1 MNNEKRENTINLRQ
15 AKHKEALLEHLRK
28 MPILQ
33 IACERTGIGR
43 ATYYRWRNEDEDFKK
58 AVDEAIVEGE
68 ALITDMTESQLIS
81 LIRDKH
87 FPAVQLWLRQ
97 HHPKYTNKVE
107 LSGSLKVDDE
117 PLTSDQEALIRQ
129 ALKLAGLEDKQEAKD
144 NDNDTQSSQ

>member
-1 MNNEKRENTINLRQ
+1 MNNEKREKTINLRQ

-33 IACERTGIGR
+33 IACERSGIGR
-43 ATYYRWRNEDEDFKK
+43 ATYYRWHNEDENFKK
-58 AVDEAIVEGE
+58 AADEAITEGE

-107 LSGSLKVDDE
+107 LSGSLKVEDE
-117 PLTSDQEALIRQ
+117 SLTPDQETLIRQ
-129 ALKLAGLEDKQEAKD
+129 ALKLAGLEDKQEVKD
-144 NDNDTQSSQ
+144 NDNDNQSSK